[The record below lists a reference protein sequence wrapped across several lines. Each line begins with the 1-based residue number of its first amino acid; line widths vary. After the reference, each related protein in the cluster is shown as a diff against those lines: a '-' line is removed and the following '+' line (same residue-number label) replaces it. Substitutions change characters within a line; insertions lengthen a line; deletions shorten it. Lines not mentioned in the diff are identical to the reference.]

1 MMNADT
7 TDTTHPENNNNN
19 QFEQLY
25 KIPGPFSVKES
36 TYKYTIRENYSSPL
50 RKSGPA
56 TS

>member
-1 MMNADT
+1 MNADT